1 MIQTLVQAGKER
13 HHLNLSQTRHE
24 ARSFLKE
31 GKAFSKKILKNA
43 FQFQES
49 NIWSPKNQSG

>member
-1 MIQTLVQAGKER
+1 MIQALVQSGKKP

-31 GKAFSKKILKNA
+31 RKAFSKKILKHA
-43 FQFQES
+43 FQFHETD
-49 NIWSPKNQSG
+49 

>member
-1 MIQTLVQAGKER
+1 MIQALVQSGKKR
-13 HHLNLSQTRHE
+13 HLLNLSQTRHE

-43 FQFQES
+43 FQFQETD
-49 NIWSPKNQSG
+49 